1 MKSAKGRLTAIVHTE
16 EGYREIEVATVDDI
30 NILNERVDI
39 ARASLDD
46 AITAITI
53 LNNKICEQDRIIKA
67 LCDKFVKIEKDEIK
81 DILKSRGI
89 TVDA

>member
-1 MKSAKGRLTAIVHTE
+1 MKSAKGRLTAVVHTE
-16 EGYREIEVATVDDI
+16 EGYKEIEIATVDDI
-30 NILNERVDI
+30 NMVNEKVDI
-39 ARASLDD
+39 TMASLDD

-81 DILKSRGI
+81 DILKSRGMA
-89 TVDA
+89 VDA